1 MQLSGDFE
9 IIKKWQKQ
17 LEQAPK
23 LRGELSKKL
32 SENAITQVR
41 MGFRRAIDPY
51 GAPWAGITHRSG
63 KPLNASGA
71 LRGSIKRRDVTD
83 DRFTVCIGGKYAGV
97 HQNGATIRA
106 KNTRRVEY
114 TRRNS
119 RGRNAKGGLKRRGKG
134 FGAYHNVVAFRK
146 ALTFQIGG
154 KWISTDKVTIKRRMM
169 VPTAGRGL
177 PHTWSTAFQ
186 RTVNQKLKR
195 HFR

>member
-1 MQLSGDFE
+1 MQLTGDFAGL
-9 IIKKWQKQ
+9 KKIEAK
-17 LEQAPK
+17 LRAAKDAYDALPKVLSEQAVS
-23 LRGELSKKL
+23 L
-32 SENAITQVR
+32 TR
-41 MGFRRAIDPY
+41 MGFRRATDPY
-51 GAPWAGITHRSG
+51 GAGWAGISHRAG
-63 KPLNASGA
+63 KPLNYTGA
-71 LRGSIKRRDVTD
+71 LRGSIYRRSSAG
-83 DRFTVCIGGKYAGV
+83 RFSVGIGGKYAGV